1 MTVVLAQ
8 LVTSPTGAV
17 HSFKDDPE
25 SGVFCA
31 CFRLIGDVLSSSER
45 KRNDAREAEAKH
57 AELIR
62 GGQDHD

>member
-1 MTVVLAQ
+1 V
-8 LVTSPTGAV
+8 SV

-25 SGVFCA
+25 NGVSCA
-31 CFRLIGDVLSSSER
+31 CFGSESNER